1 MNNYIYEIEI
11 EDLGYDK
18 ELIEYFNS
26 IENEELD
33 YISIEVTKLA

>member
-1 MNNYIYEIEI
+1 MYNYELSYEI
-11 EDLGYDK
+11 DLGYDK

-33 YISIEVTKLA
+33 YISIEATQLA